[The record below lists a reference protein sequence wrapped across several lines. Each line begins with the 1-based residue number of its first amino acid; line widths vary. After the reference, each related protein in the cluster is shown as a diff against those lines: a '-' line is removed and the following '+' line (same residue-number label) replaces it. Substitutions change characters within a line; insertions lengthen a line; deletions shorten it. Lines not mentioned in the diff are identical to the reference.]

1 MLLIPAGDSTD
12 WPLLSQLRI
21 RNVIRSLPFVMLV
34 HLSKLK
40 LKFLVGYLKYYARLI
55 TRDDIMY
62 QFNFYRIFAP
72 VSGIIDEAYSSCTIF
87 SPTIIPRHIYLGVH
101 DGQGV
106 HPYAPSTV
114 LVFDSMVK
122 KHAKQRVHHVRDF
135 LLFRVL
141 RMNVRHGYKPLLP
154 YRHL

>member
-1 MLLIPAGDSTD
+1 MLLIPARDSTD
-12 WPLLSQLRI
+12 RPLLSQLRI
-21 RNVIRSLPFVMLV
+21 RDVIRSLPFVMLV

-40 LKFLVGYLKYYARLI
+40 LKFLVGYLKDHAKVNYTRLVGKI
-55 TRDDIMY
+55 SLILL
-62 QFNFYRIFAP
+62 QIVANCP
-72 VSGIIDEAYSSCTIF
+72 GINDEARAQFFLQRLYLA
-87 SPTIIPRHIYLGVH
+87 RYIYLGVH
-101 DGQGV
+101 DGQSV

-114 LVFDSMVK
+114 LVFDSMMK